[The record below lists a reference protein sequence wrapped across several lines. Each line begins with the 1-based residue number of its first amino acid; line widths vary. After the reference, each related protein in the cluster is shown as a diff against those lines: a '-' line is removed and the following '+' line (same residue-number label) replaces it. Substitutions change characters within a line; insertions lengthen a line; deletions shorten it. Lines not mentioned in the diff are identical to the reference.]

1 MISWLKS
8 TRMTKLGRGSQMNL
22 RWKWQ
27 HHVRCLQNHH
37 IQGQQSRLCDERAY
51 SPRLGAGCFC
61 VRSWCWA
68 GLLSDTKLCLADCVE
83 KRRLT
88 VGWSRRPRT
97 MRTCGADSTRI
108 HHAVMERPA
117 FGAAITERWSE
128 RGSGVRHGSG
138 PLTTSGRLPG
148 PKGRAGSPA
157 KPSLHL
163 LARP

>member
-1 MISWLKS
+1 
-8 TRMTKLGRGSQMNL
+8 MTKLGRGSQMNL

-37 IQGQQSRLCDERAY
+37 IQGQQSRSCDERAY

-97 MRTCGADSTRI
+97 MRTCGA
-108 HHAVMERPA
+108 
-117 FGAAITERWSE
+117 
-128 RGSGVRHGSG
+128 
-138 PLTTSGRLPG
+138 
-148 PKGRAGSPA
+148 
-157 KPSLHL
+157 
-163 LARP
+163 